1 MEDNPKTINRQQL
14 YNEIWEIAV
23 TGVSKKY
30 NVPYSRLM
38 KICKENSIPTPP
50 AGYWTS
56 ISFGRQVEKIPMPES
71 EIIEVVL
78 VDDAKKQKNKPK
90 EVSKKKATGE
100 RTHEKVV
107 IEDLEK
113 GTDNLVVHQ
122 PVTGFHNV
130 YKREVLYQEVW
141 DKPVVE
147 VAVKYGVSDVTI
159 HKVCKALNI
168 PVPPRGYWAKL
179 RSGEKQQKI
188 PLPPTKGATEK
199 IGPRSFEEV
208 KVSPER
214 AETLG
219 FLDDEERKKIL
230 DAATQ
235 LELTTE
241 NERLHKKIVA
251 YRSVVNDWNKKDTKT
266 EGAQRGF
273 KNYSNRPPF
282 LAGVISIESLPR
294 VYRILDALY
303 REVESL
309 GGSINDDLSLLIR
322 NEHVMLEIA
331 EGQDEIKHEITRQ
344 EAQEMIKYED
354 AKRHHSWATEPKI
367 RKYDYTFN
375 GRFRISIRQS
385 RYFRDTDNMK
395 IESKLGEMLI
405 ELYEE
410 SEVVRIDREKRE
422 EAARKREEEAKR
434 QEDRRNRYNDE
445 VERTIELQNE
455 ALDFQISTRIRS
467 YIEAVKNNSSQV
479 GLDNETSTWIEWAT
493 KKADWFDPTVSREDE
508 FLGKRQH
515 GKKEEEKAL
524 RRAGYYW

>member
-1 MEDNPKTINRQQL
+1 MEEQPIKIDREKL
-14 YNEIWEIAV
+14 YKEIWEMAV

-56 ISFGRQVEKIPMPES
+56 ISFGKQVE
-71 EIIEVVL
+71 
-78 VDDAKKQKNKPK
+78 
-90 EVSKKKATGE
+90 
-100 RTHEKVV
+100 
-107 IEDLEK
+107 
-113 GTDNLVVHQ
+113 
-122 PVTGFHNV
+122 
-130 YKREVLYQEVW
+130 
-141 DKPVVE
+141 
-147 VAVKYGVSDVTI
+147 
-159 HKVCKALNI
+159 
-168 PVPPRGYWAKL
+168 
-179 RSGEKQQKI
+179 KI

-208 KVSPER
+208 NVSPER

-219 FLDDEERKKIL
+219 FLDDKERKKIL

-251 YRSVVNDWNKKDTKT
+251 YRFVVNEWNKKDTKT

-322 NEHVMLEIA
+322 NEHVMIEIA

-375 GRFRISIRQS
+375 GRLRISVRQG
-385 RYFRDTDNMK
+385 RYFRDTDNIK

-410 SEVVRIDREKRE
+410 SEVVRIDRENRE
-422 EAARKREEEAKR
+422 EAARKREEEAKS

-455 ALDFQISTRIRS
+455 ALDFQISSRIRA
-467 YIEAVKNNSSQV
+467 YVEAVKNVGKQV
-479 GLDNETSTWIEWAT
+479 ELDDKTIDWIEWAT
-493 KKADWFDPTVSREDE
+493 KKADWFDPAVARSDE
-508 FLGKRQH
+508 LFGKRQH
-515 GKKEEEKAL
+515 SKKEEEKAL